1 MGKIQ
6 EKKKVEKGRKNIMQ
20 KIRGNIE
27 RKKEQGITLI
37 ALVVTIIIILILA
50 GITINM
56 ILGENGIIRT
66 AQDAKNTWENAIIKE
81 QENLNSL
88 INELNE
94 ELIDRSRDIYVFLYD
109 DGTLTFSNTSEPV
122 EGKNVL
128 KAYGD
133 IKGQEYTSEVGED
146 GSSITVNTPWVAD
159 VGTITKVEI
168 LDEIKPTST
177 ACWFANCNQL
187 TEITGIENFNTSNV
201 TDMKYMF
208 AYCSSLTNLDLKSF
222 NTNDVTNMACMFYYC
237 QNLES
242 LDVSEFVTNNVSDM
256 RGMFGQCKSLT
267 SLDVTNFNTSKVI
280 DMNSMFLYCTKL
292 TNLDISNFRTNSVT
306 NMRAMF
312 DFCESLTNLDVS
324 NFNTSKVTNM
334 AYMFAYMTAT
344 TEIKGVENFDTS
356 NVTDMACM
364 FYQCHNLASIDVSN
378 FNTNNVTNMRG

>member
-6 EKKKVEKGRKNIMQ
+6 EKKKVEKGRKNKMQ
-20 KIRGNIE
+20 KRKVNI
-27 RKKEQGITLI
+27 KEKGITLV

-56 ILGENGIIRT
+56 IVGENGIIRS
-66 AQDAKNTWENAIIKE
+66 AQEAKNTWENAIADD
-81 QENLNSL
+81 QEELNSL
-88 INELNE
+88 IAELDE
-94 ELIDRSRDIYVFLYD
+94 ELTDRSRDIYVFLYD

-133 IKGQEYTSEVGED
+133 IKGQEYTYEVGED
-146 GSSITVNTPWVAD
+146 GSSITVNTPWAAD
-159 VGTITKVEI
+159 VGTITKVKI

-222 NTNDVTNMACMFYYC
+222 NTNDVTDMACMFYYC

-242 LDVSEFVTNNVSDM
+242 LDVSEFVTNNV
-256 RGMFGQCKSLT
+256 
-267 SLDVTNFNTSKVI
+267 
-280 DMNSMFLYCTKL
+280 
-292 TNLDISNFRTNSVT
+292 T
-306 NMRAMF
+306 NMRGIF
-312 DFCESLTNLDVS
+312 DFCRTLTTIDVS
-324 NFNTSKVTNM
+324 NFDTSKVTDM
-334 AYMFAYMTAT
+334 AYMFAYMYEV
-344 TEIKGVENFDTS
+344 TEIKGLENFDTS
-356 NVTDMACM
+356 SATTMECM
-364 FYQCHNLASIDVSN
+364 FTACQSLSSLDISS
-378 FNTNNVTNMRG
+378 FNTSNVTNMRGMFYGSSNLTTIYVGNGWTTQNVTNSEDMFYNCGTSDVTLKTT